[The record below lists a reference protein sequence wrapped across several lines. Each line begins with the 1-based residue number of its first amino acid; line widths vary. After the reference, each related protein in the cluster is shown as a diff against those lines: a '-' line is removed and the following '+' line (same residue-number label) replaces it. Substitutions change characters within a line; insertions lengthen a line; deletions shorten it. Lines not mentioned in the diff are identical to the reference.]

1 MHKII
6 SVQLAG
12 RVLPIEEQ
20 AWNRL
25 QGYFDVLRWSVEAG
39 RQDRTVLDE
48 TEVQLADLLSGFL
61 TPGHPTLQ
69 LADVDAAL
77 SMLSTRDASGSEA
90 DTTAYRDPHP
100 IPVVAESMPRHPR
113 TRFYRNSADKVCGG
127 VCSGAAH
134 YLGIDPLPIR
144 ILTVLLFCTGWG
156 ILGYLLIWMLAP
168 EAPLEKRHSLRLYRS
183 RTDKWLGGVCGG
195 LASAF
200 GKDPWLFR
208 LLFSVPV
215 LFGIGNGTFNRVLG
229 SLIITSTLSG
239 TLILIYV
246 LLWALLPLA
255 RPGQEQQHWRSA
267 D

>member
-1 MHKII
+1 MHNII

-25 QGYFDVLRWSVEAG
+25 QAYFDALRRSVEVG
-39 RQDRTVLDE
+39 RQDRTVLDKA
-48 TEVQLADLLSGFL
+48 EVQLADLLSGAL
-61 TPGHPTLQ
+61 TPAHPTLQ
-69 LADVDAAL
+69 LADVESAL
-77 SMLSTRDASGSEA
+77 SNLSFREASGSA
-90 DTTAYRDPHP
+90 SGDTANRNPHLVSAGP
-100 IPVVAESMPRHPR
+100 EFTPRQPY

-127 VCSGAAH
+127 VCSGVAH
-134 YLGIDPLPIR
+134 YLGIDPLLIR

-156 ILGYLLIWMLAP
+156 ILGYLLIWVLAP

-183 RTDKWLGGVCGG
+183 RTDTWLGGVCGG

-200 GKDPWLFR
+200 GKDPWIIR
-208 LLFSVPV
+208 LVFAVPV
-215 LFGIGNGTFNRVLG
+215 LFGIGNGTFNQVFG

-239 TLILIYV
+239 TLLLIYL

-255 RPGQEQQHWRSA
+255 RPGQEQQHRK
-267 D
+267 